1 MPQLEISTYLTQIFW
16 VLLTFICFWLVM
28 DRFIIPGIAETIDA
42 RKRKYD
48 DYLLKAERVN
58 KKALASL
65 RRYEETLAAAK
76 AEAASQIKKNE
87 DELKNMIAERE
98 EDINRQLKE
107 KIAESE
113 AQLLKDKEAAMSK
126 IEEISQAAAYAV
138 IQKLGLETVT
148 AEDIR
153 NAHEELFYQSAEF
166 WVAVAFVVIIALLF
180 RPVTKV
186 ISGMIAKRIIR
197 IRKELQEAENLKL
210 QAQKLYAEYERKFM
224 NTDTEVAEIVKEREA
239 VIEETKEAKLREL
252 NIFLQRKQNEV
263 DSRIEQAFDQ
273 AGNEIN
279 AMVGARTA
287 EILKSVIS
295 SKLTKSDYNRLIEN
309 SINNIK
315 DVTLAE

>member
-1 MPQLEISTYLTQIFW
+1 MTSGLQTAVNETTA
-16 VLLTFICFWLVM
+16 
-28 DRFIIPGIAETIDA
+28 GIA
-42 RKRKYD
+42 
-48 DYLLKAERVN
+48 
-58 KKALASL
+58 
-65 RRYEETLAAAK
+65 
-76 AEAASQIKKNE
+76 
-87 DELKNMIAERE
+87 
-98 EDINRQLKE
+98 
-107 KIAESE
+107 
-113 AQLLKDKEAAMSK
+113 
-126 IEEISQAAAYAV
+126 
-138 IQKLGLETVT
+138 G
-148 AEDIR
+148 
-153 NAHEELFYQSAEF
+153 HEELFYQSAEF

-197 IRKELQEAENLKL
+197 IRKELQDAENLKL

-224 NTDTEVAEIVKEREA
+224 NTDTEVAGIVK
-239 VIEETKEAKLREL
+239 ETKEAKLREL

>member
-1 MPQLEISTYLTQIFW
+1 MTSGLQTAVNETTA
-16 VLLTFICFWLVM
+16 
-28 DRFIIPGIAETIDA
+28 GIA
-42 RKRKYD
+42 
-48 DYLLKAERVN
+48 
-58 KKALASL
+58 
-65 RRYEETLAAAK
+65 
-76 AEAASQIKKNE
+76 
-87 DELKNMIAERE
+87 
-98 EDINRQLKE
+98 
-107 KIAESE
+107 
-113 AQLLKDKEAAMSK
+113 
-126 IEEISQAAAYAV
+126 
-138 IQKLGLETVT
+138 G
-148 AEDIR
+148 
-153 NAHEELFYQSAEF
+153 HEELFYQSAEF

-197 IRKELQEAENLKL
+197 IRKELQDAENLKL

-224 NTDTEVAEIVKEREA
+224 NTDTEVAGIVKEREA

-252 NIFLQRKQNEV
+252 NIFLQRNEV

>member
-1 MPQLEISTYLTQIFW
+1 MTSGLQTAVNETTA
-16 VLLTFICFWLVM
+16 
-28 DRFIIPGIAETIDA
+28 GIA
-42 RKRKYD
+42 
-48 DYLLKAERVN
+48 
-58 KKALASL
+58 
-65 RRYEETLAAAK
+65 
-76 AEAASQIKKNE
+76 
-87 DELKNMIAERE
+87 
-98 EDINRQLKE
+98 
-107 KIAESE
+107 
-113 AQLLKDKEAAMSK
+113 
-126 IEEISQAAAYAV
+126 
-138 IQKLGLETVT
+138 G
-148 AEDIR
+148 
-153 NAHEELFYQSAEF
+153 HEELFYQSAEF

-197 IRKELQEAENLKL
+197 IRKEQDAESLKL

-224 NTDTEVAEIVKEREA
+224 NTDTEVAGIVKEREA

>member
-1 MPQLEISTYLTQIFW
+1 MTSGLQTAVNETTA
-16 VLLTFICFWLVM
+16 
-28 DRFIIPGIAETIDA
+28 RIA
-42 RKRKYD
+42 
-48 DYLLKAERVN
+48 
-58 KKALASL
+58 
-65 RRYEETLAAAK
+65 
-76 AEAASQIKKNE
+76 
-87 DELKNMIAERE
+87 
-98 EDINRQLKE
+98 
-107 KIAESE
+107 
-113 AQLLKDKEAAMSK
+113 
-126 IEEISQAAAYAV
+126 
-138 IQKLGLETVT
+138 G
-148 AEDIR
+148 
-153 NAHEELFYQSAEF
+153 HEELFYQSAEF

-180 RPVTKV
+180 RTVTKV

-197 IRKELQEAENLKL
+197 IRKELQDAENLKL

-224 NTDTEVAEIVKEREA
+224 NTDAEVAGIVKEREA

-295 SKLTKSDYNRLIEN
+295 SKLTKSDYNHLIEN